1 MTGTKFEN
9 ELTYDRL
16 AAKGMS
22 GQFHANYDAAYA
34 EILGKL
40 GDRYPNVVAGERRL
54 SKQGEFSDLCPYNT
68 NIIVGDFQKG
78 TKEDVIDAVNAS
90 KRAQDSWEQTKVSR
104 RCEIFLNAA
113 DEMSRRK
120 FEAAAWLT
128 LENGKNRFES
138 VAEVDEA
145 IDYLRYYPTVLR
157 EHMGYVLELDGPVP
171 CNETRS
177 VLRPLGTVG
186 VISPFNFPIAI
197 TTGMVTGAL
206 ITGNSVILK
215 PPSDAPLMGHLLH
228 GLLIEKGVPPDTFHY
243 VAGPGETV
251 GSEITK
257 NSGIAAI
264 AFTGSKEIG
273 MGIARASIEHGRRPP
288 ILEMGGKNPVIVSD
302 KANLDKAAE
311 GVGKSAF
318 GYSGQK
324 CSATSRVIVNRA
336 VADKFT
342 QKLAEWLVEKK
353 IGDPSKKD
361 TLVGPVINAAAVERF
376 RKTILAA
383 SKSGQILTGGH
394 VLEEG
399 AYSKGH
405 FVEPTIVV
413 HLASNHELAL
423 KELFLP
429 ILIVLTYRDLDEAID
444 IANSV
449 EYGLTA
455 GIFSDDPSEVERF
468 FDRIE
473 AGVTYANRA
482 QGATT
487 GALVGSQPFVG
498 WKSSGV
504 TGKGAGGPY
513 YLLQYLQEQSRTV
526 CR

>member
-1 MTGTKFEN
+1 MSETKFEN

-16 AAKGMS
+16 AARSKS
-22 GQFHANYDAAYA
+22 GQFHANYEAAYA

-40 GDRYPNVVAGERRL
+40 GNRYPNVVAGERRL
-54 SKQGEFSDLCPYNT
+54 SKLGEFPDICPYNT

-78 TKEDVIDAVNAS
+78 TREDVIDAVNAS
-90 KRAQDSWEQTKVSR
+90 IRAQDSWEQTKVSR
-104 RCEIFLNAA
+104 RCEMFLKAA

-120 FEAAAWLT
+120 YEFAAWLT

-145 IDYLRYYPTVLR
+145 IDYLRYYPKLLR

-206 ITGNSVILK
+206 ITGNAVILK
-215 PPSDAPLMGHLLH
+215 PPSDAPLMGQMLH
-228 GLLIEKGVPPDTFHY
+228 GLLIENGVPPDTFHY

-257 NSGIAAI
+257 NKGIAAI
-264 AFTGSKEIG
+264 AFTGSRDIG
-273 MGIARASIEHGRRPP
+273 MGIAQASIEHSKRPP
-288 ILEMGGKNPVIVSD
+288 ILEMGGKNPAIVSD

-311 GVGKSAF
+311 GVCRSAF

-342 QKLAEWLVEKK
+342 QKLTAWLVDKK
-353 IGDPSKKD
+353 VGDPSKKD

-376 RKTILAA
+376 KRTILAA
-383 SKSGQILTGGH
+383 SKAGQILTGGH
-394 VLEEG
+394 VFEEG

-405 FVEPTIVV
+405 FVEPTIIV
-413 HLASNHELAL
+413 HLASNHELAV

-429 ILIVLTYRDLDEAID
+429 ILVVLTYKDLDEAID

-455 GIFSDDPSEVERF
+455 GIFSDDPDEVQKF

-526 CR
+526 CK